1 MEIQNPSVAVALAT
15 PEDRSD
21 YLRRLATWTLG
32 GLTLTG
38 IVSVLSTMFIAP
50 LVFQGGSWAVIAVV
64 YGSFLLAQTV
74 VRKMVYG
81 ESKVAGFVLGTSL
94 QGIALGFL
102 LLITLSLTRV
112 EDGLTLIGQCLLITV
127 LAAAAMLVYVIGSK
141 RSFSLL
147 GAGLSMLLIPMLGL
161 MALQLVFPLSGTVG
175 IVVAA
180 IFLLVS
186 VGAMLYNLNVVVNRM
201 NSTMHIEG
209 AYEVTLS
216 VVVLFWNLL
225 SLMNRLRRR

>member
-1 MEIQNPSVAVALAT
+1 MEVQNPSVAVAFAT

-32 GLTLTG
+32 GLTLTA
-38 IVSVLSTMFIAP
+38 IVSVISTMFIAP
-50 LVFQGGSWAVIAVV
+50 LVFQGGKWAVIGVV

-81 ESKVAGFVLGTSL
+81 ESKVAGFVLGTTL
-94 QGIALGFL
+94 QGVALGFL
-102 LLITLSLTRV
+102 LLITLALTKV
-112 EDGLTLIGQCLLITV
+112 EDGLTLIGQCVLITV
-127 LAAAAMLVYVIGSK
+127 LAAAAMLVYVIGCR
-141 RSFSLL
+141 RSFSFL
-147 GAGLSMLLIPMLGL
+147 GAGLSMLLLPMLAL

-180 IFLLVS
+180 VFLLVS
-186 VGAMLYNLNVVVNRM
+186 VGAMLYNLNLVVNHM
-201 NSTMHIEG
+201 NSTMHVEG

-216 VVVLFWNLL
+216 VVILFWNLL
-225 SLMNRLRRR
+225 SLMNRVRRR